1 MLEIKN
7 TNWNYPTPIWFG
19 LNRTTEIKLALKE
32 LNISKPLIVT
42 DPQFSEN
49 KNFKK
54 ILEHL
59 SKDSIQFSIFTD
71 IKGNPTGK
79 NVSDGVLKFNTDA
92 NDGVIAIGGGSAL
105 DAGKAIAFMSK
116 QKEDLWF
123 FEDVG
128 DNWTKAIVEDM
139 PKVIA
144 IPTTAGTGSETGR
157 ASLIVD
163 EDTYT
168 KKIIFHPSILP
179 DLVILDPELTTS
191 LPAHLTAA
199 TGMDALAHCLE
210 AYCSHVHHPMAHG
223 IAIEGI
229 KNIKDNLVTAFN
241 DPKDISARSA
251 MLVSSPMGSTAF
263 QKGLGAIHSLSHP
276 VNALYDLHHGLTNA
290 IFMPYVLKFNQAEI
304 EARIILLSNYLELSD
319 RSFNGFLNW
328 ILDLRKELSI
338 PHTLKELK
346 IEFDFDTLAEMA
358 LVDPSTP
365 TNPTNMT
372 VNDMKKLYIDSY
384 EGNLN

>member
-276 VNALYDLHHGLTNA
+276 VNAVHDLNHGLTNA

>member
-1 MLEIKN
+1 MSEINN

-19 LNRTTEIKLALKE
+19 LNRTAEIKLALKE
-32 LNISKPLIVT
+32 LSISRPLIVT

-49 KNFKK
+49 ENFKK
-54 ILEHL
+54 MIEHL
-59 SKDSIQFSIFTD
+59 SKGSIQFSIFTD

-79 NVSDGVLKFNTDA
+79 NVSDGVLKFNADA

-116 QKEDLWF
+116 QKENLWF

-128 DNWTKAIVEDM
+128 DNWTKAIIKDM

-179 DLVILDPELTTS
+179 DLVILDPELTIS

-210 AYCSHVHHPMAHG
+210 AYCSEVYHPMAHG
-223 IAIEGI
+223 IAIEGVRII
-229 KNIKDNLVTAFN
+229 KNNLVDAFK
-241 DPKDISARSA
+241 DPKNLFARSQ

-276 VNALYDLHHGLTNA
+276 INAIHDLHHGLTNA
-290 IFMPYVLKFNQAEI
+290 IFMPYVIKFNQSVI
-304 EARIILLSNYLELSD
+304 EEKMERLSKYIELKNQ
-319 RSFNGFLNW
+319 SFDGFLEW
-328 ILDLRKELSI
+328 ILDLRKQLLI
-338 PHTLKELK
+338 PHTLKELNVK
-346 IEFDFDTLAEMA
+346 FDFDKLSKMA

-365 TNPTNMT
+365 TNPI
-372 VNDMKKLYIDSY
+372 VLSQEDMKVLYLNSY
-384 EGNLN
+384 EGNL

>member
-1 MLEIKN
+1 MSEINN
-7 TNWNYPTPIWFG
+7 TNWNYPTQIWFG
-19 LNRTTEIKLALKE
+19 LNRTAEIKLALKE
-32 LNISKPLIVT
+32 LSISRPLIVT
-42 DPQFSEN
+42 DPQFSKNE
-49 KNFKK
+49 NFKK
-54 ILEHL
+54 MIEHL
-59 SKDSIQFSIFTD
+59 SKESIQFSIFTD

-79 NVSDGVLKFNTDA
+79 NVSDGVLKFNADA

-116 QKEDLWF
+116 QKENLWF

-128 DNWTKAIVEDM
+128 DNWTKAIIKDM

-179 DLVILDPELTTS
+179 DLVILDPELTIS

-210 AYCSHVHHPMAHG
+210 AYCSEVYHPMAHG
-223 IAIEGI
+223 IAIEGVRII
-229 KNIKDNLVTAFN
+229 KNNLVDAFK
-241 DPKDISARSA
+241 DPKNLFARSQ

-276 VNALYDLHHGLTNA
+276 INAIHDLHHGLTNA
-290 IFMPYVLKFNQAEI
+290 IFMPYVIKFNQSVI
-304 EARIILLSNYLELSD
+304 EEKMERLSRYIELKNQ
-319 RSFNGFLNW
+319 SFDGFLEW
-328 ILDLRKELSI
+328 ILDLRKQLSI
-338 PHTLKELK
+338 PHTLKELNVK
-346 IEFDFDTLAEMA
+346 FDFDKLSKMA

-365 TNPTNMT
+365 TNPI
-372 VNDMKKLYIDSY
+372 VLSQEDMKVLYLNSY
-384 EGNLN
+384 EGNL

>member
-1 MLEIKN
+1 MSEINN

-19 LNRTTEIKLALKE
+19 LNRTAEIKLALKE
-32 LNISKPLIVT
+32 LSISKPLIVT

-49 KNFKK
+49 ENFKK
-54 ILEHL
+54 MIEHL

-79 NVSDGVLKFNTDA
+79 NVSDGVLKFNADA

-116 QKEDLWF
+116 QKENLWF

-128 DNWTKAIVEDM
+128 DNWTKAIIKDM

-179 DLVILDPELTTS
+179 DLVILDPELTIS

-210 AYCSHVHHPMAHG
+210 AYCSEAYHPMAHG
-223 IAIEGI
+223 IAVEGVRII
-229 KNIKDNLVTAFN
+229 KNNLVDAFK
-241 DPKDISARSA
+241 DPENLFARSQ

-276 VNALYDLHHGLTNA
+276 INAIHDLHHGLTNA
-290 IFMPYVLKFNQAEI
+290 IFMPYVIKFNQSVI
-304 EARIILLSNYLELSD
+304 EEKMERLSKYIELKNQ
-319 RSFNGFLNW
+319 SFDGFLEW
-328 ILDLRKELSI
+328 ILDLRKQLLI
-338 PHTLKELK
+338 PHTLKELNVK
-346 IEFDFDTLAEMA
+346 FDFDKLSKMA

-365 TNPTNMT
+365 TNPI
-372 VNDMKKLYIDSY
+372 VLSQEDMKVLYLNSY
-384 EGNLN
+384 EGNL

>member
-1 MLEIKN
+1 MSEINN

-19 LNRTTEIKLALKE
+19 LNRTAEIKLALKE
-32 LNISKPLIVT
+32 LSISRPLIVT

-49 KNFKK
+49 QNFKK
-54 ILEHL
+54 MIEHL
-59 SKDSIQFSIFTD
+59 SKDSIKFSIFTD

-79 NVSDGVLKFNTDA
+79 NVSDGVLKFNADA

-116 QKEDLWF
+116 QKENLWF

-128 DNWTKAIVEDM
+128 DNWTKAIIKDM

-179 DLVILDPELTTS
+179 DLVILDPELTIS

-210 AYCSHVHHPMAHG
+210 AYCSEVYHPMAHG
-223 IAIEGI
+223 IAVEGVRII
-229 KNIKDNLVTAFN
+229 KNNLVDAFK
-241 DPKDISARSA
+241 DPENLIARSQ

-276 VNALYDLHHGLTNA
+276 INAIHDLHHGLTNA
-290 IFMPYVLKFNQAEI
+290 IFMPYVIKFNQSVI
-304 EARIILLSNYLELSD
+304 EEKMKRLSKYIELKNQ
-319 RSFNGFLNW
+319 SFDGFLEW
-328 ILDLRKELSI
+328 ILDLRKQLLI
-338 PHTLKELK
+338 PHTLKELNVK
-346 IEFDFDTLAEMA
+346 FDFDMLSKMA

-365 TNPTNMT
+365 TNPI
-372 VNDMKKLYIDSY
+372 VLSQEDMKVLYLNSY
-384 EGNLN
+384 EGNL

>member
-1 MLEIKN
+1 MLEINN

-19 LNRTTEIKLALKE
+19 LNRTAEIKLALKE
-32 LNISKPLIVT
+32 LSISRPLIVT

-49 KNFKK
+49 ENFKK
-54 ILEHL
+54 MIEHL
-59 SKDSIQFSIFTD
+59 SKESIQFSIFTD

-79 NVSDGVLKFNTDA
+79 NVSDGVLKFNADA

-116 QKEDLWF
+116 QKENLWF

-128 DNWTKAIVEDM
+128 DNWTKAIIKDM

-179 DLVILDPELTTS
+179 DLVILDPELTIS

-210 AYCSHVHHPMAHG
+210 AYCSEVYHPMAHG
-223 IAIEGI
+223 IAIEGVRII
-229 KNIKDNLVTAFN
+229 KNNLVDAFK
-241 DPKDISARSA
+241 DPKNLFARSQ

-276 VNALYDLHHGLTNA
+276 INAIHDLHHGLTNA
-290 IFMPYVLKFNQAEI
+290 IFMPYVIKFNQSVI
-304 EARIILLSNYLELSD
+304 EEKMERLSKYIELKNQ
-319 RSFNGFLNW
+319 SFDGFLEW
-328 ILDLRKELSI
+328 ILDLRKQLSI
-338 PHTLKELK
+338 PHTLKELNVK
-346 IEFDFDTLAEMA
+346 FDFDKLSKMA

-365 TNPTNMT
+365 TNPIVLNQE
-372 VNDMKKLYIDSY
+372 DMKLLYLNSY
-384 EGNLN
+384 EGNL

>member
-163 EDTYT
+163 EDNYT

>member
-1 MLEIKN
+1 MSEIKN

-79 NVSDGVLKFNTDA
+79 NVSDGVLKCNTDA

-276 VNALYDLHHGLTNA
+276 VNAVHDLHHGLTNA

>member
-79 NVSDGVLKFNTDA
+79 NVSEGVLKFNTDA

-128 DNWTKAIVEDM
+128 DNWTKAIVKDM

-210 AYCSHVHHPMAHG
+210 AYCSHVYHPMAHG

-241 DPKDISARSA
+241 DPKNINARSA

-276 VNALYDLHHGLTNA
+276 VNAVHDLHHGLTNA

-304 EARIILLSNYLELSD
+304 EARIILLSNYLELND

-365 TNPTNMT
+365 TNPTNIT
-372 VNDMKKLYIDSY
+372 VNDMKKLYINSY

>member
-1 MLEIKN
+1 MSEINN

-19 LNRTTEIKLALKE
+19 LNRTAEIKLALKE
-32 LNISKPLIVT
+32 LSISRPLIVT

-49 KNFKK
+49 ENFKK
-54 ILEHL
+54 MIEHL
-59 SKDSIQFSIFTD
+59 SKESIQFSIFTD

-79 NVSDGVLKFNTDA
+79 NVSDGVLKFNADA

-116 QKEDLWF
+116 QKENLWF

-128 DNWTKAIVEDM
+128 DNWTKAIIKDM

-179 DLVILDPELTTS
+179 DLVILDPELTIS

-210 AYCSHVHHPMAHG
+210 AYCSEVYHPMAHG
-223 IAIEGI
+223 IAIEGVRII
-229 KNIKDNLVTAFN
+229 KNNLVDAFK
-241 DPKDISARSA
+241 DPENLFARSQ

-276 VNALYDLHHGLTNA
+276 INAIHDLHHGLTNA
-290 IFMPYVLKFNQAEI
+290 IFMPYVIKFNQSVI
-304 EARIILLSNYLELSD
+304 EEKMERLSKYIELKNQ
-319 RSFNGFLNW
+319 SFDGFLEW
-328 ILDLRKELSI
+328 ILDLRKQLLI
-338 PHTLKELK
+338 PHTLKELNVK
-346 IEFDFDTLAEMA
+346 FDFDKLSKMA

-365 TNPTNMT
+365 TNPI
-372 VNDMKKLYIDSY
+372 VLSQEDMKVLYLNSY
-384 EGNLN
+384 EGNL

>member
-1 MLEIKN
+1 MSEINN

-19 LNRTTEIKLALKE
+19 LNRTAEIKLALTE
-32 LNISKPLIVT
+32 LSISKPLIVT

-49 KNFKK
+49 ENFKK
-54 ILEHL
+54 MIEHL
-59 SKDSIQFSIFTD
+59 SKGSIQFSIFTD

-79 NVSDGVLKFNTDA
+79 NVSDGVLKFNADA

-116 QKEDLWF
+116 QKENLWF

-128 DNWTKAIVEDM
+128 DNWTKAIIKDM

-179 DLVILDPELTTS
+179 DLVILDPELTIS

-210 AYCSHVHHPMAHG
+210 AYCSEVYHPMAHG
-223 IAIEGI
+223 IAIEGVRII
-229 KNIKDNLVTAFN
+229 KNNLVDAFK
-241 DPKDISARSA
+241 DPENLFARSQ

-276 VNALYDLHHGLTNA
+276 INAIHDLHHGLTNA
-290 IFMPYVLKFNQAEI
+290 IFMPYVIKFNQSVI
-304 EARIILLSNYLELSD
+304 EEKMKRLSKYIELKNQ
-319 RSFNGFLNW
+319 SFDGFLEW
-328 ILDLRKELSI
+328 ILDLRKQLLI
-338 PHTLKELK
+338 PHTLKELNVK
-346 IEFDFDTLAEMA
+346 FDFDKLSKMA

-365 TNPTNMT
+365 TNPI
-372 VNDMKKLYIDSY
+372 VLSQEDMKALYLNSY
-384 EGNLN
+384 EGNL

>member
-1 MLEIKN
+1 MSEINN

-19 LNRTTEIKLALKE
+19 LNRTAEIKLALKE
-32 LNISKPLIVT
+32 LSISKPLIVT

-49 KNFKK
+49 ENFKK
-54 ILEHL
+54 MIEHL
-59 SKDSIQFSIFTD
+59 SKESIQFSIFTD

-79 NVSDGVLKFNTDA
+79 NVSDGVLKFNADA

-116 QKEDLWF
+116 QKENLWF

-128 DNWTKAIVEDM
+128 DNWTKAIIKDM

-179 DLVILDPELTTS
+179 DLVILDPELTIS

-210 AYCSHVHHPMAHG
+210 AYCSEVYHPMAHG
-223 IAIEGI
+223 IAIEGVRII
-229 KNIKDNLVTAFN
+229 KNNLVDAFK
-241 DPKDISARSA
+241 DPKNLFARSQ

-276 VNALYDLHHGLTNA
+276 INAIHDLHHGLTNA
-290 IFMPYVLKFNQAEI
+290 IFMPYVIKFNQSVI
-304 EARIILLSNYLELSD
+304 EEKMKRLSKYIELKNQ
-319 RSFNGFLNW
+319 SFDGFLEW
-328 ILDLRKELSI
+328 ILDLRKQLSI
-338 PHTLKELK
+338 PHTLKELNVK
-346 IEFDFDTLAEMA
+346 FDFDKLSKMA

-365 TNPTNMT
+365 TNPI
-372 VNDMKKLYIDSY
+372 VLSQEDMKVLYLNSY
-384 EGNLN
+384 EGNL

>member
-1 MLEIKN
+1 MPEINN

-32 LNISKPLIVT
+32 LSISKPLIVT

-49 KNFKK
+49 ENFKK
-54 ILEHL
+54 IIEYL

-116 QKEDLWF
+116 QKENLWF

-128 DNWTKAIVEDM
+128 DNWTKAIIKDM

-179 DLVILDPELTTS
+179 DLVILDPELTIS

-210 AYCSHVHHPMAHG
+210 AYCSEVYHPMAHG
-223 IAIEGI
+223 IAVEGVRII
-229 KNIKDNLVTAFN
+229 KNNLVDAFKEPEN
-241 DPKDISARSA
+241 LFARSQ

-276 VNALYDLHHGLTNA
+276 INAIHDLHHGLTNA
-290 IFMPYVLKFNQAEI
+290 IFMPYVIKFNQSAI
-304 EARIILLSNYLELSD
+304 EEKMVRLSKYIELKNQ
-319 RSFNGFLNW
+319 SFDGFLEW
-328 ILDLRKELSI
+328 ILDLRKQLLI
-338 PHTLKELK
+338 PHTLKELNVK
-346 IEFDFDTLAEMA
+346 FDFDKLSKMA

-365 TNPTNMT
+365 TNPI
-372 VNDMKKLYIDSY
+372 VLSEEDMKTLYLNSY
-384 EGNLN
+384 EGNL

>member
-1 MLEIKN
+1 MSEINN

-19 LNRTTEIKLALKE
+19 LNRTAEIKLALTE
-32 LNISKPLIVT
+32 LSISRPLIVT

-49 KNFKK
+49 ENFKK
-54 ILEHL
+54 MIEHL
-59 SKDSIQFSIFTD
+59 SKDSIHFSIFTD

-79 NVSDGVLKFNTDA
+79 NVSDGVLKFNADA

-116 QKEDLWF
+116 QKENLWF

-128 DNWTKAIVEDM
+128 DNWTKAIIKDM

-179 DLVILDPELTTS
+179 DLVILDPELTIS

-210 AYCSHVHHPMAHG
+210 AYCSEVYHPMAHG
-223 IAIEGI
+223 IAVEGVRII
-229 KNIKDNLVTAFN
+229 KNNLVDAFK
-241 DPKDISARSA
+241 DPENLFARSQ

-276 VNALYDLHHGLTNA
+276 INAIHDLHHGLTNA
-290 IFMPYVLKFNQAEI
+290 IFMPYVIKFNQSVI
-304 EARIILLSNYLELSD
+304 EEKMERLSRYIELKNQ
-319 RSFNGFLNW
+319 SFDGFLEW
-328 ILDLRKELSI
+328 ILDLRKQLSI
-338 PHTLKELK
+338 PHTLKELNVK
-346 IEFDFDTLAEMA
+346 FDFDKLSKMA

-365 TNPTNMT
+365 TNPI
-372 VNDMKKLYIDSY
+372 VLSQEDMKVLYLNSY
-384 EGNLN
+384 EGNL

>member
-1 MLEIKN
+1 MSEIKN

-54 ILEHL
+54 IVEHL

-79 NVSDGVLKFNTDA
+79 NVSDGVLKFNVDA

-116 QKEDLWF
+116 QKENLWF

-128 DNWTKAIVEDM
+128 DNWTKAIVKDM

-241 DPKDISARSA
+241 DPKNISARSA

-276 VNALYDLHHGLTNA
+276 VNAVHDLHHGLTNA

-304 EARIILLSNYLELSD
+304 EARIILLSNYLELND

-346 IEFDFDTLAEMA
+346 IEFDFDSLAEMA

>member
-42 DPQFSEN
+42 DPQYSEN
-49 KNFKK
+49 ENFKK

-251 MLVSSPMGSTAF
+251 MLVSSPIGSTAF

-276 VNALYDLHHGLTNA
+276 VNAVHDLHHGLTNA

-365 TNPTNMT
+365 TNPINMT

>member
-1 MLEIKN
+1 MSEINN

-19 LNRTTEIKLALKE
+19 LNRTAEIKLALTE
-32 LNISKPLIVT
+32 LSISKPLIVT

-49 KNFKK
+49 ENFKK
-54 ILEHL
+54 MIEHL
-59 SKDSIQFSIFTD
+59 SKGSIQFSIFTD

-79 NVSDGVLKFNTDA
+79 NVSDGVLKFNADA

-116 QKEDLWF
+116 QKENLWF

-128 DNWTKAIVEDM
+128 DNWTKAIIKDM

-179 DLVILDPELTTS
+179 DLVILDPELTIS

-210 AYCSHVHHPMAHG
+210 AYCSEVYHPMAHG
-223 IAIEGI
+223 IAIEGVRII
-229 KNIKDNLVTAFN
+229 KNNLVDAFK
-241 DPKDISARSA
+241 DPKNLFARSQ

-276 VNALYDLHHGLTNA
+276 INAIHDLHHGLTNA
-290 IFMPYVLKFNQAEI
+290 IFMPYVIKFNQSVI
-304 EARIILLSNYLELSD
+304 EEKMERLSKYIELKNQ
-319 RSFNGFLNW
+319 SFDGFLEW
-328 ILDLRKELSI
+328 ILDLRKQLLI
-338 PHTLKELK
+338 PHTLKELNVK
-346 IEFDFDTLAEMA
+346 FDFDKLSKMA

-365 TNPTNMT
+365 TNPI
-372 VNDMKKLYIDSY
+372 VLSQEDMKVLYLNSY
-384 EGNLN
+384 EGNL

>member
-1 MLEIKN
+1 MSEINN

-19 LNRTTEIKLALKE
+19 LNRTAEIKLALTE
-32 LNISKPLIVT
+32 LSISRPLIVT

-49 KNFKK
+49 ENFKK
-54 ILEHL
+54 MIEHL
-59 SKDSIQFSIFTD
+59 SKESIQFSIFTD

-79 NVSDGVLKFNTDA
+79 NVSDGVLKFNADA

-116 QKEDLWF
+116 QKENLWF

-128 DNWTKAIVEDM
+128 DNWTKAIIKDM

-179 DLVILDPELTTS
+179 DLVILDPELTIS

-210 AYCSHVHHPMAHG
+210 AYCSEVYHPMAHG
-223 IAIEGI
+223 IAIEGVRII
-229 KNIKDNLVTAFN
+229 KNNLIDAFK
-241 DPKDISARSA
+241 DPKNLFARSQ

-276 VNALYDLHHGLTNA
+276 INAIHDLHHGLTNA
-290 IFMPYVLKFNQAEI
+290 IFMPYVIKFNQSVI
-304 EARIILLSNYLELSD
+304 EEKMERLSKYIELKNQ
-319 RSFNGFLNW
+319 SFDGFLEW
-328 ILDLRKELSI
+328 ILDLRKQLLI
-338 PHTLKELK
+338 PHTLKELNVK
-346 IEFDFDTLAEMA
+346 FDFDKLSKMA

-365 TNPTNMT
+365 TNPI
-372 VNDMKKLYIDSY
+372 VLSQEDMKVLYLNSY
-384 EGNLN
+384 EGNL

>member
-1 MLEIKN
+1 MSEINN

-19 LNRTTEIKLALKE
+19 LNRTAEIKLALKE
-32 LNISKPLIVT
+32 LSISKPLIVT

-49 KNFKK
+49 ENFKK
-54 ILEHL
+54 MIEYL
-59 SKDSIQFSIFTD
+59 SKGSIQFSIFTD

-79 NVSDGVLKFNTDA
+79 NVNDGVLKFNADA

-116 QKEDLWF
+116 QKENLWF

-128 DNWTKAIVEDM
+128 DNWTKAIIKDM

-179 DLVILDPELTTS
+179 DLVILDPELTIS

-210 AYCSHVHHPMAHG
+210 AYCSEVYHPMAHG
-223 IAIEGI
+223 IAVEGVRII
-229 KNIKDNLVTAFN
+229 KNNLVDAFK
-241 DPKDISARSA
+241 DPENLIARSQ

-276 VNALYDLHHGLTNA
+276 INAIHDLHHGLTNA
-290 IFMPYVLKFNQAEI
+290 IFMPYVIKFNQSVI
-304 EARIILLSNYLELSD
+304 EEKMERLSRYIELKNQ
-319 RSFNGFLNW
+319 SFDGFLEW
-328 ILDLRKELSI
+328 ILNLRKQLLI
-338 PHTLKELK
+338 PHTLKELNVK
-346 IEFDFDTLAEMA
+346 FDFDKLSKMA

-365 TNPTNMT
+365 TNPI
-372 VNDMKKLYIDSY
+372 VLSQEDMKVLYLNSY
-384 EGNLN
+384 EGNL

>member
-1 MLEIKN
+1 MSEINN

-19 LNRTTEIKLALKE
+19 LNRTAEIKLALKE
-32 LNISKPLIVT
+32 LSISRPLIVT

-49 KNFKK
+49 ENFKK
-54 ILEHL
+54 MIEHL
-59 SKDSIQFSIFTD
+59 SKESIQFSIFTD

-79 NVSDGVLKFNTDA
+79 NVSDGVLKFNADA

-116 QKEDLWF
+116 QKENLWF

-128 DNWTKAIVEDM
+128 DNWTKAIIKDM

-179 DLVILDPELTTS
+179 DLVILDPELTIS
-191 LPAHLTAA
+191 LPPHLTAA

-210 AYCSHVHHPMAHG
+210 AYCSEVYHPMAHG
-223 IAIEGI
+223 IAIEGVRII
-229 KNIKDNLVTAFN
+229 KNNLVDAFK
-241 DPKDISARSA
+241 DPENLFARSQ

-276 VNALYDLHHGLTNA
+276 INAIHDLHHGLTNA
-290 IFMPYVLKFNQAEI
+290 IFMPYVIKFNQSVI
-304 EARIILLSNYLELSD
+304 EEKMERLSKYIELKNQSFDGFLEWILEL
-319 RSFNGFLNW
+319 
-328 ILDLRKELSI
+328 RKQLLI
-338 PHTLKELK
+338 PHTLKELNVK
-346 IEFDFDTLAEMA
+346 FDFDKLSKMA

-365 TNPTNMT
+365 TNPI
-372 VNDMKKLYIDSY
+372 VLSQEDMKVLYLNSY
-384 EGNLN
+384 EGNL

>member
-1 MLEIKN
+1 MSEIKN

-54 ILEHL
+54 IVEHL

-79 NVSDGVLKFNTDA
+79 NVSDGVLKFNTDV

-116 QKEDLWF
+116 QKENLWF

-128 DNWTKAIVEDM
+128 DNWTKAIVKDM

-157 ASLIVD
+157 ASLIID

-241 DPKDISARSA
+241 DPKNINARSA

-276 VNALYDLHHGLTNA
+276 VNAVHDLHHGLTNA

-304 EARIILLSNYLELSD
+304 ESRIILLSNYLELND

-328 ILDLRKELSI
+328 ILDLRKDLSI

>member
-1 MLEIKN
+1 MSEINN

-19 LNRTTEIKLALKE
+19 LNRTAEIKLALTE
-32 LNISKPLIVT
+32 LSISRPLIVT

-49 KNFKK
+49 ENFKK
-54 ILEHL
+54 MIEHL
-59 SKDSIQFSIFTD
+59 SKESIQFSIFTD

-79 NVSDGVLKFNTDA
+79 NVSDGVLKFNADA

-116 QKEDLWF
+116 QKENLWF

-128 DNWTKAIVEDM
+128 DNWTKAIIKDM

-179 DLVILDPELTTS
+179 DLVILDPELTIS

-210 AYCSHVHHPMAHG
+210 AYCSEVYHPMAHG
-223 IAIEGI
+223 IAVEGVRII
-229 KNIKDNLVTAFN
+229 KNNLVDAFK
-241 DPKDISARSA
+241 DPENLIARSQ

-276 VNALYDLHHGLTNA
+276 INAIHDLHHGLTNA
-290 IFMPYVLKFNQAEI
+290 IFMPYVIKFNQSVI
-304 EARIILLSNYLELSD
+304 EEKMERLSKYIELKNQ
-319 RSFNGFLNW
+319 SFDGFLEW
-328 ILDLRKELSI
+328 ILDLRKQLLI
-338 PHTLKELK
+338 PHTLKELNVK
-346 IEFDFDTLAEMA
+346 FDFDKLSKMA

-365 TNPTNMT
+365 TNPI
-372 VNDMKKLYIDSY
+372 VLSQEDMKVLYLNSY
-384 EGNLN
+384 EGNL

>member
-1 MLEIKN
+1 MSEINN

-19 LNRTTEIKLALKE
+19 LNRTAEIKLALKE
-32 LNISKPLIVT
+32 LSISRPLIVT

-49 KNFKK
+49 ENFKK
-54 ILEHL
+54 MIEHL
-59 SKDSIQFSIFTD
+59 SKESIQFSIFTD

-79 NVSDGVLKFNTDA
+79 NVSDGVLKFNADA

-116 QKEDLWF
+116 QKENLWF

-128 DNWTKAIVEDM
+128 DNWTKAIIKDM

-179 DLVILDPELTTS
+179 DLVILDPELTIS

-210 AYCSHVHHPMAHG
+210 AYCSEAYHPMAHG
-223 IAIEGI
+223 IAVEGVRII
-229 KNIKDNLVTAFN
+229 KNNLVDAFK
-241 DPKDISARSA
+241 DPENLFARSQ

-276 VNALYDLHHGLTNA
+276 INAIHDLHHGLTNA
-290 IFMPYVLKFNQAEI
+290 IFMPYVIKFNQSVI
-304 EARIILLSNYLELSD
+304 EEKMKRLSKYIELKNQ
-319 RSFNGFLNW
+319 SFDGFLEW
-328 ILDLRKELSI
+328 ILDLRKQLSI
-338 PHTLKELK
+338 PHTLKELNVK
-346 IEFDFDTLAEMA
+346 FDFDMLSKMA

-365 TNPTNMT
+365 TNPI
-372 VNDMKKLYIDSY
+372 VLSQEDMKVLYLNSY
-384 EGNLN
+384 EGNL

>member
-1 MLEIKN
+1 MSEIKN

-54 ILEHL
+54 IVEHL

-116 QKEDLWF
+116 QKENLWF

-128 DNWTKAIVEDM
+128 DNWTKAIVKDM

-157 ASLIVD
+157 ASLIID

-210 AYCSHVHHPMAHG
+210 AYCSHVYHPMAHG

-241 DPKDISARSA
+241 DPKNINARSA

-276 VNALYDLHHGLTNA
+276 VNAVHDLHHGLTNA

-304 EARIILLSNYLELSD
+304 ESRIILLSNYLELND

>member
-1 MLEIKN
+1 MPEINN

-32 LNISKPLIVT
+32 LSISKPLIVT

-49 KNFKK
+49 ENFKK
-54 ILEHL
+54 IIEYL

-116 QKEDLWF
+116 QKENLWF

-128 DNWTKAIVEDM
+128 DNWTKAIIKDM

-179 DLVILDPELTTS
+179 DLVILDPELTIS

-210 AYCSHVHHPMAHG
+210 AYCSEVYHPMAHG
-223 IAIEGI
+223 IAVEGVRII
-229 KNIKDNLVTAFN
+229 KNNLVDAFK
-241 DPKDISARSA
+241 DPENLFARSQ

-276 VNALYDLHHGLTNA
+276 INAMHDLHHGLTNA
-290 IFMPYVLKFNQAEI
+290 IFMPYVIKFNQSAI
-304 EARIILLSNYLELSD
+304 EEKMVRLSKYIELKNQ
-319 RSFNGFLNW
+319 SFDGFLEW
-328 ILDLRKELSI
+328 ILDLRKQLLI
-338 PHTLKELK
+338 PHTLKELNVK
-346 IEFDFDTLAEMA
+346 FDFDKLSKMA

-365 TNPTNMT
+365 TNPI
-372 VNDMKKLYIDSY
+372 VLSEEDMKTLYLNSY
-384 EGNLN
+384 EGNL

>member
-1 MLEIKN
+1 MSEINN

-19 LNRTTEIKLALKE
+19 LNRTAEIKLALKE
-32 LNISKPLIVT
+32 LSISRPLIVT

-49 KNFKK
+49 QNFKK
-54 ILEHL
+54 MIEHL
-59 SKDSIQFSIFTD
+59 SKDSIKFSIFTD

-79 NVSDGVLKFNTDA
+79 NVSDGVLKFNADA

-116 QKEDLWF
+116 QKENLWF

-128 DNWTKAIVEDM
+128 DNWTKAIIKDM

-179 DLVILDPELTTS
+179 DLVILDPELTIS

-210 AYCSHVHHPMAHG
+210 AYCSEVYHPMAHG
-223 IAIEGI
+223 IAVEGVRII
-229 KNIKDNLVTAFN
+229 KNNLVDAFK
-241 DPKDISARSA
+241 DPENLIARSQ

-276 VNALYDLHHGLTNA
+276 INAIHDLHHGLTNA
-290 IFMPYVLKFNQAEI
+290 IFMPYVIKFNQSVI
-304 EARIILLSNYLELSD
+304 EEKMKRLSKYIELKNQ
-319 RSFNGFLNW
+319 SFDGFLEW
-328 ILDLRKELSI
+328 ILDLRKQLLI
-338 PHTLKELK
+338 PHTLKELNVK
-346 IEFDFDTLAEMA
+346 FDFDKLSKMA

-365 TNPTNMT
+365 TNPI
-372 VNDMKKLYIDSY
+372 VLSQEDMKVLYLNSY
-384 EGNLN
+384 EGNL

>member
-1 MLEIKN
+1 MSEINN

-19 LNRTTEIKLALKE
+19 LNRTAEIKLALTE
-32 LNISKPLIVT
+32 LSISRPLIVT

-49 KNFKK
+49 ENFKK
-54 ILEHL
+54 MIERL

-79 NVSDGVLKFNTDA
+79 NVSDGVLKFNADA

-116 QKEDLWF
+116 QKENLWF

-128 DNWTKAIVEDM
+128 DNWTKAIIKDM

-179 DLVILDPELTTS
+179 DLVILDPELTIS

-210 AYCSHVHHPMAHG
+210 AYCSEAYHPMAHG
-223 IAIEGI
+223 IAVEGVRII
-229 KNIKDNLVTAFN
+229 KNNLVDAFKN
-241 DPKDISARSA
+241 PENLFARSQ

-276 VNALYDLHHGLTNA
+276 INAIHDLHHGLTNA
-290 IFMPYVLKFNQAEI
+290 IFMPYVIKFNQSVI
-304 EARIILLSNYLELSD
+304 EEKMERLSKYIELKNQ
-319 RSFNGFLNW
+319 SFDGFLEW
-328 ILDLRKELSI
+328 ILDLRKQLLI
-338 PHTLKELK
+338 PHTLKELNVK
-346 IEFDFDTLAEMA
+346 FDFDKLSKMA

-365 TNPTNMT
+365 TNPI
-372 VNDMKKLYIDSY
+372 VLSQEDMKVLYLNSY
-384 EGNLN
+384 EGNL

>member
-1 MLEIKN
+1 MSEIKN

-276 VNALYDLHHGLTNA
+276 VNALYDLHHGLTNE

-372 VNDMKKLYIDSY
+372 VNDMKQLYIDSY